1 MRLKELSDDLHNN
14 INELLSGKM
23 SPAQTQHLVELCS
36 ELYEKLIVLRFKAF
50 TETITP
56 AEKMQAVLET
66 SEPIK
71 IDTTPVSAPPELV
84 NQVNL
89 IDAIKE
95 VEQDVAQDSTKDANA
110 LQDVSQDSSKNVAQD
125 ANALQDSSKDVA
137 QDANALQDVSQDS
150 SKDVAQD
157 ANALQDSMKDVAQD
171 ANALQDSMKDVAQDA
186 SQEEDEENEDEDIVF
201 QLIPNDEP
209 IAETPVMTVVTE
221 TPVEEAAKGDVKPM
235 VSLNDTFK
243 ENASQQATIA
253 KKLEGS
259 PISDLKKNIS
269 LNQRFQF
276 CKDLFKG
283 NNQEYELMLEK
294 LNNTNRDEAMR
305 ILQTLKDKYSWN
317 PDSMAAKDFTDL
329 VNRRYM
335 A

>member
-1 MRLKELSDDLHNN
+1 MENAMGLKELSDNLHNN
-14 INELLSGKM
+14 INELLSGNM
-23 SPAQTQHLVELCS
+23 SPEQTQHLVELCS

-50 TETITP
+50 SESSTP

-71 IDTTPVSAPPELV
+71 IDLTKPTAPTELA

-95 VEQDVAQDSTKDANA
+95 VEQVAEQGPAEDVT
-110 LQDVSQDSSKNVAQD
+110 QD
-125 ANALQDSSKDVA
+125 ANALQDSTKDVA
-137 QDANALQDVSQDS
+137 QDANS
-150 SKDVAQD
+150 
-157 ANALQDSMKDVAQD
+157 LQDST
-171 ANALQDSMKDVAQDA
+171 KDVAQDA
-186 SQEEDEENEDEDIVF
+186 SQEEEVEEEGEDEDIVF

-209 IAETPVMTVVTE
+209 AI
-221 TPVEEAAKGDVKPM
+221 EAPKGEVKPM

-283 NNQEYELMLEK
+283 NNQEYEVTLEK
-294 LNNTNRDEAMR
+294 LNNTNRDEALR

-317 PDSMAAKDFTDL
+317 PDSMATKDFTDL

>member
-1 MRLKELSDDLHNN
+1 MRLKELSEELHTN
-14 INELLSGKM
+14 INELLSGNM
-23 SPAQTQHLVELCS
+23 SPEQTQHLVELCS

-71 IDTTPVSAPPELV
+71 IDTTPVSTPPELA

-95 VEQDVAQDSTKDANA
+95 VEQVAEQGPVEDANALQDSTKDANAVQDSSKDVAQDSTKDA
-110 LQDVSQDSSKNVAQD
+110 
-125 ANALQDSSKDVA
+125 
-137 QDANALQDVSQDS
+137 
-150 SKDVAQD
+150 
-157 ANALQDSMKDVAQD
+157 
-171 ANALQDSMKDVAQDA
+171 
-186 SQEEDEENEDEDIVF
+186 SQEEDEDEEIVF
-201 QLIPNDEP
+201 QLISNDEP
-209 IAETPVMTVVTE
+209 AI
-221 TPVEEAAKGDVKPM
+221 EAPKGEVKPM

-243 ENASQQATIA
+243 ENANQQATIA

-283 NNQEYELMLEK
+283 NNQEYEVTLEK
-294 LNNTNRDEAMR
+294 LNNTNRDEAIR
-305 ILQTLKDKYSWN
+305 VLQTLKDKYSWN
-317 PDSMAAKDFTDL
+317 PDSMAVKDFTDL
-329 VNRRYM
+329 VTRRYM

>member
-1 MRLKELSDDLHNN
+1 MRLKELSEELHTN
-14 INELLSGKM
+14 INELLSGNM
-23 SPAQTQHLVELCS
+23 SPEQTQHLVELCS

-50 TETITP
+50 SESSTP
-56 AEKMQAVLET
+56 AEKMQAVLENV
-66 SEPIK
+66 EPIK
-71 IDTTPVSAPPELV
+71 IDTTPSPTPVELV

-95 VEQDVAQDSTKDANA
+95 VEQVVA
-110 LQDVSQDSSKNVAQD
+110 
-125 ANALQDSSKDVA
+125 QDSSKDA
-137 QDANALQDVSQDS
+137 A
-150 SKDVAQD
+150 
-157 ANALQDSMKDVAQD
+157 
-171 ANALQDSMKDVAQDA
+171 
-186 SQEEDEENEDEDIVF
+186 QEEEEEEEDEDEDIVF

-209 IAETPVMTVVTE
+209 VVETPTMTVVPE
-221 TPVEEAAKGDVKPM
+221 APKQEEQKAEVRPM

-253 KKLEGS
+253 KKLEES
-259 PISDLKKNIS
+259 PIADLKKNIS

-283 NNQEYELMLEK
+283 NNQEYEVTLEK

-305 ILQTLKDKYSWN
+305 VIQTLRDKYSWN
-317 PDSMAAKDFTDL
+317 PDSMAVKDFTDL

>member
-1 MRLKELSDDLHNN
+1 MRLKELSEELHTN
-14 INELLSGKM
+14 INELLSGNM
-23 SPAQTQHLVELCS
+23 SPEQTQHLVELCS

-50 TETITP
+50 TEPITP
-56 AEKMQAVLET
+56 AEKMQAVLENV
-66 SEPIK
+66 EPIK
-71 IDTTPVSAPPELV
+71 IDTTPSPTPIDLV
-84 NQVNL
+84 KQVNL

-95 VEQDVAQDSTKDANA
+95 VEQVVAQDSTKDANA
-110 LQDVSQDSSKNVAQD
+110 LQDVSQDSTKDVSALQDVA
-125 ANALQDSSKDVA
+125 QDSSKD
-137 QDANALQDVSQDS
+137 
-150 SKDVAQD
+150 
-157 ANALQDSMKDVAQD
+157 
-171 ANALQDSMKDVAQDA
+171 A
-186 SQEEDEENEDEDIVF
+186 SQEEEEESEDEDIVF

-209 IAETPVMTVVTE
+209 AI
-221 TPVEEAAKGDVKPM
+221 EAPKGEVKPM

-283 NNQEYELMLEK
+283 NNQEYEVTLEK

-305 ILQTLKDKYSWN
+305 VLQTLKDKYSWN
-317 PDSMAAKDFTDL
+317 PDSMATKDFTDL

-335 A
+335 V

>member
-1 MRLKELSDDLHNN
+1 MENAMGLKELSDDLHNN
-14 INELLSGKM
+14 INELLAGKM
-23 SPAQTQHLVELCS
+23 SPEQTQHLVELCS

-71 IDTTPVSAPPELV
+71 IDTTPVSTPPELA

-95 VEQDVAQDSTKDANA
+95 VEQVAEQDPAEDF
-110 LQDVSQDSSKNVAQD
+110 
-125 ANALQDSSKDVA
+125 
-137 QDANALQDVSQDS
+137 
-150 SKDVAQD
+150 
-157 ANALQDSMKDVAQD
+157 
-171 ANALQDSMKDVAQDA
+171 AQDA
-186 SQEEDEENEDEDIVF
+186 SQEEDEDEDNEDEEIVF

-221 TPVEEAAKGDVKPM
+221 APVEEAPKGEVKPM

-243 ENASQQATIA
+243 ENANQQASIA

-283 NNQEYELMLEK
+283 NNQEYEVTLEK

-305 ILQTLKDKYSWN
+305 ILQTLRDKYSWN
-317 PDSMAAKDFTDL
+317 PESMAAKDFTDL

>member
-1 MRLKELSDDLHNN
+1 MRLKELSEELHTN
-14 INELLSGKM
+14 INELLSGNM
-23 SPAQTQHLVELCS
+23 SPEQTQHLVELCS
-36 ELYEKLIVLRFKAF
+36 ELYEKLIILRFKAF
-50 TETITP
+50 SETITP
-56 AEKMQAVLET
+56 VEKMQAVLEKV
-66 SEPIK
+66 EPIK
-71 IDTTPVSAPPELV
+71 IDTTPVQPPVELV

-95 VEQDVAQDSTKDANA
+95 VEQVAEQGPAEGVIQVAEQGPAEGVIQVAEQDPAEGVIQVA
-110 LQDVSQDSSKNVAQD
+110 EQDPAEGV
-125 ANALQDSSKDVA
+125 
-137 QDANALQDVSQDS
+137 
-150 SKDVAQD
+150 
-157 ANALQDSMKDVAQD
+157 
-171 ANALQDSMKDVAQDA
+171 
-186 SQEEDEENEDEDIVF
+186 SQEEEVEVEEEGDDEDIVF

-209 IAETPVMTVVTE
+209 ITETPVMTMDTE
-221 TPVEEAAKGDVKPM
+221 ATVIETSKGEVKPM

-283 NNQEYELMLEK
+283 NNQEYELLLEK

-317 PDSMAAKDFTDL
+317 PDSMAVKDFTDL

>member
-1 MRLKELSDDLHNN
+1 MRLKELSEELHTN
-14 INELLSGKM
+14 INELLSGNM
-23 SPAQTQHLVELCS
+23 SPEQTQHLVELCS

-71 IDTTPVSAPPELV
+71 IDTTPSPTPIDSVK
-84 NQVNL
+84 QVNL

-95 VEQDVAQDSTKDANA
+95 VEQVAE
-110 LQDVSQDSSKNVAQD
+110 QDVTQGAEQGP
-125 ANALQDSSKDVA
+125 AEG
-137 QDANALQDVSQDS
+137 
-150 SKDVAQD
+150 
-157 ANALQDSMKDVAQD
+157 
-171 ANALQDSMKDVAQDA
+171 A
-186 SQEEDEENEDEDIVF
+186 SQEEDEDEDEDNDEDIVF
-201 QLIPNDEP
+201 QLIPNEEP
-209 IAETPVMTVVTE
+209 VAEMPVMTVVAE
-221 TPVEEAAKGDVKPM
+221 APAREEVKPM
-235 VSLNDTFK
+235 VSLNDRFK

-253 KKLEGS
+253 KKLEES
-259 PISDLKKNIS
+259 PIADLKKNIS

-283 NNQEYELMLEK
+283 NNQEYEVTLEK

-305 ILQTLKDKYSWN
+305 VIQTLKDKYSWN
-317 PDSMAAKDFTDL
+317 PDSMAVKDFTDL
-329 VNRRYM
+329 VTRRYM

>member
-1 MRLKELSDDLHNN
+1 MGLKELSDDLHNN
-14 INELLSGKM
+14 INELLAGKM
-23 SPAQTQHLVELCS
+23 SPEQTQHLVELCS

-71 IDTTPVSAPPELV
+71 IDTTPVSTPPELA

-95 VEQDVAQDSTKDANA
+95 VEQDV
-110 LQDVSQDSSKNVAQD
+110 SQDSS
-125 ANALQDSSKDVA
+125 
-137 QDANALQDVSQDS
+137 
-150 SKDVAQD
+150 
-157 ANALQDSMKDVAQD
+157 
-171 ANALQDSMKDVAQDA
+171 KDVAQDA
-186 SQEEDEENEDEDIVF
+186 SQEEDEDEDNEDEEIVF

-221 TPVEEAAKGDVKPM
+221 APVEEAPKGEVKPM

-243 ENASQQATIA
+243 ENANQQASIA

-283 NNQEYELMLEK
+283 NNQEYEVTLEK

-305 ILQTLKDKYSWN
+305 ILQTLRDKYSWN
-317 PDSMAAKDFTDL
+317 PESMAAKDFSDL

>member
-1 MRLKELSDDLHNN
+1 MRLKELSEELHTN

-23 SPAQTQHLVELCS
+23 SPEQTQHLVELCS

-50 TETITP
+50 SETSTP

-66 SEPIK
+66 VQPIK
-71 IDTTPVSAPPELV
+71 IDTTPVAPPAELI

-95 VEQDVAQDSTKDANA
+95 VEQDSSKDTSQDST
-110 LQDVSQDSSKNVAQD
+110 
-125 ANALQDSSKDVA
+125 
-137 QDANALQDVSQDS
+137 
-150 SKDVAQD
+150 
-157 ANALQDSMKDVAQD
+157 
-171 ANALQDSMKDVAQDA
+171 KDVAQDA
-186 SQEEDEENEDEDIVF
+186 SQEDEEEDIVF

-209 IAETPVMTVVTE
+209 VVETPVIPIAPE
-221 TPVEEAAKGDVKPM
+221 TPKQEEPKGEVKPM

-243 ENASQQATIA
+243 ENASQQASIA

-283 NNQEYELMLEK
+283 NNQEYEVTLEK

-305 ILQTLKDKYSWN
+305 VLQALKDKYSWN

>member
-1 MRLKELSDDLHNN
+1 MRLKELSEELHNN

-71 IDTTPVSAPPELV
+71 IDTTPVSTPPELA

-95 VEQDVAQDSTKDANA
+95 VEQVAEQDLEEGVTQGAEQGPA
-110 LQDVSQDSSKNVAQD
+110 EGLTQVAE
-125 ANALQDSSKDVA
+125 
-137 QDANALQDVSQDS
+137 
-150 SKDVAQD
+150 
-157 ANALQDSMKDVAQD
+157 
-171 ANALQDSMKDVAQDA
+171 
-186 SQEEDEENEDEDIVF
+186 QEEDEDNEDEEIVF

-209 IAETPVMTVVTE
+209 VAETPVMTVVTE
-221 TPVEEAAKGDVKPM
+221 APVEEAPKGEVKPM

-243 ENASQQATIA
+243 ENANQQASIA

-283 NNQEYELMLEK
+283 NNQEYEVTLEK

-305 ILQTLKDKYSWN
+305 ILQTLRDKYSWN
-317 PDSMAAKDFTDL
+317 PESMAAKDFTDL

>member
-1 MRLKELSDDLHNN
+1 MRLKELSEELHTN
-14 INELLSGKM
+14 INDLLSGNM
-23 SPAQTQHLVELCS
+23 TPAQTQHLVELCS

-71 IDTTPVSAPPELV
+71 LDTTPVSTPPELA

-95 VEQDVAQDSTKDANA
+95 VEQVVA
-110 LQDVSQDSSKNVAQD
+110 
-125 ANALQDSSKDVA
+125 QDSSKDAAQGPAEGVA
-137 QDANALQDVSQDS
+137 QE
-150 SKDVAQD
+150 
-157 ANALQDSMKDVAQD
+157 
-171 ANALQDSMKDVAQDA
+171 A
-186 SQEEDEENEDEDIVF
+186 SQEEVEEEIEEEEGDDEDIVF
-201 QLIPNDEP
+201 QLIPNEEP
-209 IAETPVMTVVTE
+209 VIETPVMTVVTE
-221 TPVEEAAKGDVKPM
+221 APVEEAPKGEVKPL

-243 ENASQQATIA
+243 ENANQQASIA

-283 NNQEYELMLEK
+283 NNQEYEVTLEK

-305 ILQTLKDKYSWN
+305 ILQTLRDKYSWN
-317 PDSMAAKDFTDL
+317 PESMAAKDFTDL

>member
-1 MRLKELSDDLHNN
+1 MENATRLKELSDNLHHN
-14 INELLSGKM
+14 INELLSGNM
-23 SPAQTQHLVELCS
+23 SPDQTQHLVELCS

-71 IDTTPVSAPPELV
+71 IDFTPIAPPTELA

-95 VEQDVAQDSTKDANA
+95 VEQVVAQDST
-110 LQDVSQDSSKNVAQD
+110 
-125 ANALQDSSKDVA
+125 
-137 QDANALQDVSQDS
+137 
-150 SKDVAQD
+150 
-157 ANALQDSMKDVAQD
+157 
-171 ANALQDSMKDVAQDA
+171 KDVAQDA
-186 SQEEDEENEDEDIVF
+186 SQEDEDEDIVF

-209 IAETPVMTVVTE
+209 AI
-221 TPVEEAAKGDVKPM
+221 EAPKGEVKPM

-283 NNQEYELMLEK
+283 NNQEYEVTLEK

-305 ILQTLKDKYSWN
+305 VLQTLKDKYSWN
-317 PDSMAAKDFTDL
+317 PDSMAVKDFTDL
-329 VNRRYM
+329 VTRRYM

>member
-1 MRLKELSDDLHNN
+1 MGLKELSDDLHNN
-14 INELLSGKM
+14 INELLAGKM
-23 SPAQTQHLVELCS
+23 SPEQTQHLVELCS

-71 IDTTPVSAPPELV
+71 IDTTPVSTPPELA

-95 VEQDVAQDSTKDANA
+95 VEQVAEQDPAEDF
-110 LQDVSQDSSKNVAQD
+110 
-125 ANALQDSSKDVA
+125 
-137 QDANALQDVSQDS
+137 
-150 SKDVAQD
+150 
-157 ANALQDSMKDVAQD
+157 
-171 ANALQDSMKDVAQDA
+171 AQDA
-186 SQEEDEENEDEDIVF
+186 SQEEDEDEDNEDEEIVF

-209 IAETPVMTVVTE
+209 VAETPVMTVVTE
-221 TPVEEAAKGDVKPM
+221 APVEEAPKGEVKPM

-243 ENASQQATIA
+243 ENANQQASIA

-283 NNQEYELMLEK
+283 NNQEYEVTLEK

-305 ILQTLKDKYSWN
+305 ILQTLRDKYSWN
-317 PDSMAAKDFTDL
+317 PESMAAKDFTDL

>member
-1 MRLKELSDDLHNN
+1 
-14 INELLSGKM
+14 
-23 SPAQTQHLVELCS
+23 
-36 ELYEKLIVLRFKAF
+36 
-50 TETITP
+50 
-56 AEKMQAVLET
+56 
-66 SEPIK
+66 
-71 IDTTPVSAPPELV
+71 V

-95 VEQDVAQDSTKDANA
+95 VELDSSKDASQDST
-110 LQDVSQDSSKNVAQD
+110 
-125 ANALQDSSKDVA
+125 KDVA
-137 QDANALQDVSQDS
+137 QDANASQDS
-150 SKDVAQD
+150 TKDVT
-157 ANALQDSMKDVAQD
+157 
-171 ANALQDSMKDVAQDA
+171 QDA
-186 SQEEDEENEDEDIVF
+186 SQDDDDEDIVF

-209 IAETPVMTVVTE
+209 VV
-221 TPVEEAAKGDVKPM
+221 EAPKGEVKPM

-283 NNQEYELMLEK
+283 NNQEYEVTLEK
-294 LNNTNRDEAMR
+294 LNNTTREEALR

-317 PDSMAAKDFTDL
+317 PDSMATKDFTDL

>member
-1 MRLKELSDDLHNN
+1 MRLKELSEELHTN
-14 INELLSGKM
+14 INELLSGNM
-23 SPAQTQHLVELCS
+23 TPAQTQHLVELCS

-71 IDTTPVSAPPELV
+71 IDTTPISTPPELA

-95 VEQDVAQDSTKDANA
+95 VEQGPSEDANASQDSTKDANA
-110 LQDVSQDSSKNVAQD
+110 LQDVSQDSAKDVAQD
-125 ANALQDSSKDVA
+125 ASALQDVAQDAAKDASATQDVAQDSAKDVAQDASALQDSSKDVA
-137 QDANALQDVSQDS
+137 QDASALQDS
-150 SKDVAQD
+150 SKDASATQ
-157 ANALQDSMKDVAQD
+157 
-171 ANALQDSMKDVAQDA
+171 DVAQDA
-186 SQEEDEENEDEDIVF
+186 SQEDEDEDIVF

-209 IAETPVMTVVTE
+209 ATE
-221 TPVEEAAKGDVKPM
+221 APKGEVKPM

-243 ENASQQATIA
+243 ENANQQASIA

-283 NNQEYELMLEK
+283 NNQDYEDQVAI
-294 LNNTNRDEAMR
+294 LNNTNRNEAMR
-305 ILQTLKDKYSWN
+305 ILQKLRDKYSWN
-317 PDSMAAKDFTDL
+317 MDSMAAKDFTDL

>member
-1 MRLKELSDDLHNN
+1 MENSMRLKELSEELHTN
-14 INELLSGKM
+14 INELLSGNM
-23 SPAQTQHLVELCS
+23 SPEQTQHLVELCS

-71 IDTTPVSAPPELV
+71 IDTTPVSTPPELA

-95 VEQDVAQDSTKDANA
+95 VEQGPAEGANAMQDVAQGPAEDANAMQDVAQGPAEGVTQGAEQGPAEDANAMQDVAQDSTKDA
-110 LQDVSQDSSKNVAQD
+110 
-125 ANALQDSSKDVA
+125 
-137 QDANALQDVSQDS
+137 
-150 SKDVAQD
+150 
-157 ANALQDSMKDVAQD
+157 
-171 ANALQDSMKDVAQDA
+171 
-186 SQEEDEENEDEDIVF
+186 SQEGDEDEDEEIVF

-209 IAETPVMTVVTE
+209 AI
-221 TPVEEAAKGDVKPM
+221 EAPKGEVKPM

-283 NNQEYELMLEK
+283 NNQEYEVTLEK

-305 ILQTLKDKYSWN
+305 ILQALKDKYSWN

>member
-1 MRLKELSDDLHNN
+1 MENAIRLKELSDDLHKN
-14 INELLSGKM
+14 INELLSGNM
-23 SPAQTQHLVELCS
+23 SPEQTQHLVELCS
-36 ELYEKLIVLRFKAF
+36 SLYEKLIVLRFKAF
-50 TETITP
+50 SESITP
-56 AEKMQAVLET
+56 AEKMQSVLENV
-66 SEPIK
+66 EPIK
-71 IDTTPVSAPPELV
+71 IDATPISTQPELA

-95 VEQDVAQDSTKDANA
+95 VEQVAEQDPAEDANA
-110 LQDVSQDSSKNVAQD
+110 LQDVTQVA
-125 ANALQDSSKDVA
+125 A
-137 QDANALQDVSQDS
+137 QGP
-150 SKDVAQD
+150 AQG
-157 ANALQDSMKDVAQD
+157 
-171 ANALQDSMKDVAQDA
+171 A
-186 SQEEDEENEDEDIVF
+186 SQEEEEEDEDEDEDIVF

-209 IAETPVMTVVTE
+209 VVETPTMTVVPE
-221 TPVEEAAKGDVKPM
+221 APKQEEQKAEVRPM

-283 NNQEYELMLEK
+283 NNQEYEVTLEK

-305 ILQTLKDKYSWN
+305 VLQTLKDKYSWN
-317 PDSMAAKDFTDL
+317 PDSMAVKDFTDL

>member
-1 MRLKELSDDLHNN
+1 MRLKELSEELHTN
-14 INELLSGKM
+14 INELLSGNM
-23 SPAQTQHLVELCS
+23 SPEQTQHLVELCS
-36 ELYEKLIVLRFKAF
+36 ELYEKLIILRFKAF
-50 TETITP
+50 SETITP
-56 AEKMQAVLET
+56 VEKMQAVLET

-71 IDTTPVSAPPELV
+71 IDTTPIAPPAELA

-95 VEQDVAQDSTKDANA
+95 VEQVAEQGPAEDDTQGAE
-110 LQDVSQDSSKNVAQD
+110 QVVAQD
-125 ANALQDSSKDVA
+125 ANAVQDSSKDVA
-137 QDANALQDVSQDS
+137 QDA
-150 SKDVAQD
+150 
-157 ANALQDSMKDVAQD
+157 
-171 ANALQDSMKDVAQDA
+171 
-186 SQEEDEENEDEDIVF
+186 SQEEEDEDIVF

-209 IAETPVMTVVTE
+209 AI
-221 TPVEEAAKGDVKPM
+221 EAPKGEVKPM

-283 NNQEYELMLEK
+283 NNQEYEVTLEK

-305 ILQTLKDKYSWN
+305 VLQTLKDKYSWN

>member
-1 MRLKELSDDLHNN
+1 MRLKELSEELHTN
-14 INELLSGKM
+14 INELLSGNM
-23 SPAQTQHLVELCS
+23 TPAQTQHLVELCS

-50 TETITP
+50 SETNTP

-66 SEPIK
+66 VEPIK
-71 IDTTPVSAPPELV
+71 IDTAPIQTPVELV

-95 VEQDVAQDSTKDANA
+95 VEQD
-110 LQDVSQDSSKNVAQD
+110 
-125 ANALQDSSKDVA
+125 
-137 QDANALQDVSQDS
+137 
-150 SKDVAQD
+150 
-157 ANALQDSMKDVAQD
+157 
-171 ANALQDSMKDVAQDA
+171 A
-186 SQEEDEENEDEDIVF
+186 SQEEEEEQEGDDEDIVF
-201 QLIPNDEP
+201 QLIPNEEP
-209 IAETPVMTVVTE
+209 VVETPVVSIAPE
-221 TPVEEAAKGDVKPM
+221 APKQEEPKAEVKPP

-243 ENASQQATIA
+243 ENATQQASIA

>member
-1 MRLKELSDDLHNN
+1 MRLKELSEELHTN
-14 INELLSGKM
+14 INELLSGNM
-23 SPAQTQHLVELCS
+23 TPAQTQHLVELCS

-50 TETITP
+50 SETNTP

-66 SEPIK
+66 VEPIK
-71 IDTTPVSAPPELV
+71 IDTAPIQTPVELV

-95 VEQDVAQDSTKDANA
+95 VEQDVAQDAT
-110 LQDVSQDSSKNVAQD
+110 
-125 ANALQDSSKDVA
+125 
-137 QDANALQDVSQDS
+137 
-150 SKDVAQD
+150 
-157 ANALQDSMKDVAQD
+157 
-171 ANALQDSMKDVAQDA
+171 
-186 SQEEDEENEDEDIVF
+186 QEEEEEGDDEDIVF
-201 QLIPNDEP
+201 QLIPNEEP
-209 IAETPVMTVVTE
+209 VVETPVVSIAPE
-221 TPVEEAAKGDVKPM
+221 TPKQEEPKAEVKPP

-243 ENASQQATIA
+243 ENATQQASIA

>member
-1 MRLKELSDDLHNN
+1 MENAMRLKELSEELHTN
-14 INELLSGKM
+14 INELLSGNM
-23 SPAQTQHLVELCS
+23 TPAQTQHLVELCS

-71 IDTTPVSAPPELV
+71 IDTTPVSTPPELA

-95 VEQDVAQDSTKDANA
+95 VEQVAEQGPVEGVT
-110 LQDVSQDSSKNVAQD
+110 QD
-125 ANALQDSSKDVA
+125 AI
-137 QDANALQDVSQDS
+137 ALQDVSQDS
-150 SKDVAQD
+150 SKDAAQD
-157 ANALQDSMKDVAQD
+157 ASALQDSRKD
-171 ANALQDSMKDVAQDA
+171 ANA
-186 SQEEDEENEDEDIVF
+186 SQEEEEEEGDDEEIVF

-221 TPVEEAAKGDVKPM
+221 APVEEAPKGEVKPM

-243 ENASQQATIA
+243 ENANQQASIA

-283 NNQEYELMLEK
+283 NNQEYEVTLEK
-294 LNNTNRDEAMR
+294 LNNTTRDEAMR
-305 ILQTLKDKYSWN
+305 ILQTLRDKYSWN
-317 PDSMAAKDFTDL
+317 PESMAAKDFTDL

>member
-1 MRLKELSDDLHNN
+1 MGLKELSDDLHNN
-14 INELLSGKM
+14 INELLAGKM
-23 SPAQTQHLVELCS
+23 SPEQTQHLVELCS
-36 ELYEKLIVLRFKAF
+36 ELYEKLIVLRLKAF

-71 IDTTPVSAPPELV
+71 IDTTPVSTPPELA

-95 VEQDVAQDSTKDANA
+95 VEQDV
-110 LQDVSQDSSKNVAQD
+110 SQDSS
-125 ANALQDSSKDVA
+125 
-137 QDANALQDVSQDS
+137 
-150 SKDVAQD
+150 
-157 ANALQDSMKDVAQD
+157 
-171 ANALQDSMKDVAQDA
+171 KDVAQDA
-186 SQEEDEENEDEDIVF
+186 SQEEDEDEDNEDEEIVF
-201 QLIPNDEP
+201 QLIPNDDEP
-209 IAETPVMTVVTE
+209 VAETPVMTVVTE
-221 TPVEEAAKGDVKPM
+221 APVEEAPKGEVKPM

-243 ENASQQATIA
+243 ENANQQASIA

-283 NNQEYELMLEK
+283 NNQEYEVTLEK
-294 LNNTNRDEAMR
+294 LNNTNRDEATR
-305 ILQTLKDKYSWN
+305 ILQTLRDKYSWN
-317 PDSMAAKDFTDL
+317 PESMAAKDFTDL

>member
-1 MRLKELSDDLHNN
+1 MRLKELSEELHTN
-14 INELLSGKM
+14 INELLSGNM
-23 SPAQTQHLVELCS
+23 SPEQTQHLVELCS

-50 TETITP
+50 SETVTA

-66 SEPIK
+66 VQPIK
-71 IDTTPVSAPPELV
+71 IDTTPVNQTPIELV

-95 VEQDVAQDSTKDANA
+95 VEQVVA
-110 LQDVSQDSSKNVAQD
+110 
-125 ANALQDSSKDVA
+125 QDSSKDA
-137 QDANALQDVSQDS
+137 AEGPAEGAS
-150 SKDVAQD
+150 
-157 ANALQDSMKDVAQD
+157 ALQDSAKDVPQD
-171 ANALQDSMKDVAQDA
+171 D
-186 SQEEDEENEDEDIVF
+186 SQEEEEGDDEDIVF

-209 IAETPVMTVVTE
+209 VVETPVISIARE
-221 TPVEEAAKGDVKPM
+221 ASKQEEAKAEVKPP

-243 ENASQQATIA
+243 ENASQQASIA

-283 NNQEYELMLEK
+283 NNQEYEVTLEK

-317 PDSMAAKDFTDL
+317 PDSMASKDFTDL

>member
-1 MRLKELSDDLHNN
+1 MRLKELSEELHTN
-14 INELLSGKM
+14 INELLSGNM
-23 SPAQTQHLVELCS
+23 TPAQTQHLVELCS

-50 TETITP
+50 SETNTP

-66 SEPIK
+66 VEPIK
-71 IDTTPVSAPPELV
+71 IDTAPIQTPVELV

-95 VEQDVAQDSTKDANA
+95 VEQD
-110 LQDVSQDSSKNVAQD
+110 
-125 ANALQDSSKDVA
+125 
-137 QDANALQDVSQDS
+137 
-150 SKDVAQD
+150 
-157 ANALQDSMKDVAQD
+157 
-171 ANALQDSMKDVAQDA
+171 A
-186 SQEEDEENEDEDIVF
+186 SQEEDDDEDIVF
-201 QLIPNDEP
+201 QLIPNEEP
-209 IAETPVMTVVTE
+209 VVETPVVSIAQE
-221 TPVEEAAKGDVKPM
+221 APKQEEPKAEVKPP

-243 ENASQQATIA
+243 ENATQQASIA

-329 VNRRYM
+329 VNRRYI

>member
-1 MRLKELSDDLHNN
+1 MRLKELSEELHTN
-14 INELLSGKM
+14 INELLSGNM
-23 SPAQTQHLVELCS
+23 SPEQTQHLVELCS
-36 ELYEKLIVLRFKAF
+36 ELYEKLIILRFKAF
-50 TETITP
+50 SETITP
-56 AEKMQAVLET
+56 VEKMQAVLEKV
-66 SEPIK
+66 EPIK
-71 IDTTPVSAPPELV
+71 IDTTPVHPPVELV

-95 VEQDVAQDSTKDANA
+95 VEQGPAEDANA
-110 LQDVSQDSSKNVAQD
+110 LQDVSQDSTKD
-125 ANALQDSSKDVA
+125 ASALQDST
-137 QDANALQDVSQDS
+137 
-150 SKDVAQD
+150 
-157 ANALQDSMKDVAQD
+157 
-171 ANALQDSMKDVAQDA
+171 KDVAQDA
-186 SQEEDEENEDEDIVF
+186 SQEEEEEDEEIVF

-209 IAETPVMTVVTE
+209 AI
-221 TPVEEAAKGDVKPM
+221 EAPKGEVKPM

-283 NNQEYELMLEK
+283 NNQEYEVTLEK

-305 ILQTLKDKYSWN
+305 VLQTLKDKYSWN
-317 PDSMAAKDFTDL
+317 PDSMATKDFTDL

-335 A
+335 V

>member
-1 MRLKELSDDLHNN
+1 MENSLRLKELSEELHTN
-14 INELLSGKM
+14 INELLSGNM
-23 SPAQTQHLVELCS
+23 SPEQTQHLVELCS

-71 IDTTPVSAPPELV
+71 IDTTLVSTPPELA

-95 VEQDVAQDSTKDANA
+95 VEQV
-110 LQDVSQDSSKNVAQD
+110 VAQD
-125 ANALQDSSKDVA
+125 ANALQDSTKDASA
-137 QDANALQDVSQDS
+137 QQDVTQDS
-150 SKDVAQD
+150 SKD
-157 ANALQDSMKDVAQD
+157 
-171 ANALQDSMKDVAQDA
+171 A
-186 SQEEDEENEDEDIVF
+186 SQDEDNDDEDIVF

-209 IAETPVMTVVTE
+209 AI
-221 TPVEEAAKGDVKPM
+221 EAPKGEVKPM

-283 NNQEYELMLEK
+283 NNQEYEVTLEK

-305 ILQTLKDKYSWN
+305 VIQTLKDKYSWN
-317 PDSMAAKDFTDL
+317 PDSMATKDFTDL

-335 A
+335 V

>member
-1 MRLKELSDDLHNN
+1 MRLKELSEELHTN
-14 INELLSGKM
+14 INELLSGNM
-23 SPAQTQHLVELCS
+23 SPEQTQHLVELCS

-71 IDTTPVSAPPELV
+71 IDTTPVSTPPELA

-95 VEQDVAQDSTKDANA
+95 VEQGPSE
-110 LQDVSQDSSKNVAQD
+110 D
-125 ANALQDSSKDVA
+125 ANALQDST
-137 QDANALQDVSQDS
+137 
-150 SKDVAQD
+150 
-157 ANALQDSMKDVAQD
+157 
-171 ANALQDSMKDVAQDA
+171 KDVAQDA
-186 SQEEDEENEDEDIVF
+186 SQEEDEDEDNDEDIVF

-209 IAETPVMTVVTE
+209 AI
-221 TPVEEAAKGDVKPM
+221 EAPKGEVKPM

-243 ENASQQATIA
+243 ENANQQATIA

-283 NNQEYELMLEK
+283 NNQEYEVTLEK
-294 LNNTNRDEAMR
+294 LNNTNRDEAIR
-305 ILQTLKDKYSWN
+305 VLQTLKDKYSWN
-317 PDSMAAKDFTDL
+317 PDSMAVKDFTDL
-329 VNRRYM
+329 VTRRYM

>member
-1 MRLKELSDDLHNN
+1 MENAMGLKELSDDLHNN

-71 IDTTPVSAPPELV
+71 IDTTPVSTPPELA

-95 VEQDVAQDSTKDANA
+95 VEQVAEQDPAEDASQDSTKDASA
-110 LQDVSQDSSKNVAQD
+110 LQDVSQDST
-125 ANALQDSSKDVA
+125 
-137 QDANALQDVSQDS
+137 
-150 SKDVAQD
+150 
-157 ANALQDSMKDVAQD
+157 
-171 ANALQDSMKDVAQDA
+171 KDVAQDA
-186 SQEEDEENEDEDIVF
+186 SQEDVDEDIVF

-209 IAETPVMTVVTE
+209 AL
-221 TPVEEAAKGDVKPM
+221 EAPKGEVKPM

-243 ENASQQATIA
+243 ENANQQASIA

-283 NNQEYELMLEK
+283 NNQEYEVTLEK

-305 ILQTLKDKYSWN
+305 ILQTLRDKYSWN
-317 PDSMAAKDFTDL
+317 PESMAAKDFTDL

>member
-1 MRLKELSDDLHNN
+1 MENSMRLKELSEELHTN
-14 INELLSGKM
+14 INELLSGNM
-23 SPAQTQHLVELCS
+23 SPEQTQHLVELCS

-71 IDTTPVSAPPELV
+71 IDTTPVSTPPELA

-95 VEQDVAQDSTKDANA
+95 VEQGPSEDANALQDSTKDANAVQDSSKDVAQDSTKDVAQDSTKDA
-110 LQDVSQDSSKNVAQD
+110 
-125 ANALQDSSKDVA
+125 
-137 QDANALQDVSQDS
+137 
-150 SKDVAQD
+150 
-157 ANALQDSMKDVAQD
+157 
-171 ANALQDSMKDVAQDA
+171 
-186 SQEEDEENEDEDIVF
+186 SQEEDEDEEIVF
-201 QLIPNDEP
+201 QLISNDEP
-209 IAETPVMTVVTE
+209 AI
-221 TPVEEAAKGDVKPM
+221 EAPKGEVKPM

-243 ENASQQATIA
+243 ENANQQATIA

-283 NNQEYELMLEK
+283 NNQEYEVTLEK
-294 LNNTNRDEAMR
+294 LNNTNRDEAIR
-305 ILQTLKDKYSWN
+305 VLQTLKDKYSWN
-317 PDSMAAKDFTDL
+317 PDSMAVKDFTDL
-329 VNRRYM
+329 VTRRYM

>member
-1 MRLKELSDDLHNN
+1 MENATRLKELSDNLHHN
-14 INELLSGKM
+14 INELLSGNM
-23 SPAQTQHLVELCS
+23 SPDQTQHLVELCS

-71 IDTTPVSAPPELV
+71 IDFTPIAPPTELA

-95 VEQDVAQDSTKDANA
+95 VEQVVAQDSSKD
-110 LQDVSQDSSKNVAQD
+110 VAQD

-137 QDANALQDVSQDS
+137 QDASALQDST
-150 SKDVAQD
+150 KDVAQD
-157 ANALQDSMKDVAQD
+157 ANALQDVAQDASALQDSTKDVAQG
-171 ANALQDSMKDVAQDA
+171 A
-186 SQEEDEENEDEDIVF
+186 SQEEDEDNDEDIVF

-209 IAETPVMTVVTE
+209 AI
-221 TPVEEAAKGDVKPM
+221 EAPKGEVKPM

-283 NNQEYELMLEK
+283 NNQEYEVTLEK

-305 ILQTLKDKYSWN
+305 VLQTLKDKYSWN
-317 PDSMAAKDFTDL
+317 PDSMATKDFTDL

-335 A
+335 V